1 MHHIKTD
8 EVEYAFPANE
18 LDMVFKLITYLK
30 STNVEYEHYFID

>member
-18 LDMVFKLITYLK
+18 FDTVIKLIAHFRATNVTYL
-30 STNVEYEHYFID
+30 HYFID